1 MRDHIGFDHQQSMPP
16 MGMVSGSLRDSG
28 IGHDD
33 LHNPGSGGGGGG
45 GTLSPRD
52 GDDRSSFG
60 MILKDKFQK
69 NPNMYFRKFDFIK
82 AILLTMS
89 FGSKML

>member
-1 MRDHIGFDHQQSMPP
+1 MTTSVLHHQSMPP

-45 GTLSPRD
+45 GGNLSPRD

-69 NPNMYFRKFDFIK
+69 NPNMYFRKSIFYEQSLHLHIK
-82 AILLTMS
+82 DLN
-89 FGSKML
+89 F

>member
-1 MRDHIGFDHQQSMPP
+1 MPP

-45 GTLSPRD
+45 GNLSPRD

-69 NPNMYFRKFDFIK
+69 NPNMYFRKSDFYEHPLHIKGTSFDIVFSEDS
-82 AILLTMS
+82 A
-89 FGSKML
+89 G